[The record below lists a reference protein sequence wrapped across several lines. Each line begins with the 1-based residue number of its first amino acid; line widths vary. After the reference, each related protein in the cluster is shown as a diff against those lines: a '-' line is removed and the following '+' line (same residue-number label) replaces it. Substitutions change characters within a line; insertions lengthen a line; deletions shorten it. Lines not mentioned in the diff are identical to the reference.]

1 MFAGVRDN
9 ILGNGPCGRDIR
21 SRGSGHRDR
30 ASTALPGM
38 VCPPTNEGLNMLID
52 HIETPELAP
61 AAYLDEEAAAVATD
75 APEERAWL
83 PSYQA
88 SLSA

>member
-1 MFAGVRDN
+1 
-9 ILGNGPCGRDIR
+9 
-21 SRGSGHRDR
+21 
-30 ASTALPGM
+30 
-38 VCPPTNEGLNMLID
+38 MLID

-61 AAYLDEEAAAVATD
+61 AAYLDEETAAVATD